1 MLRQSQLR
9 LLFLMTEIKNFGGN
23 RQLASTDKIE
33 SARPV
38 KLFKK
43 FLNFL
48 KAFLVIVSVRRTNG

>member
-1 MLRQSQLR
+1 
-9 LLFLMTEIKNFGGN
+9 MTEIKNFGGN